1 MQMIKKSYLIFFLFA
16 LTHSKIIFAQMSDKE
31 VNETMVEVAKIYSEN
46 LPMQIDKATTLI
58 QIFAGLD
65 RDIVYKYSVKV
76 KPSVLKDGKVRNY
89 FTETLSEHSLKR
101 EINNYCSQPLL
112 KVFKDNDVTMEHN
125 FVDNN
130 NRYLFDIRISANMC

>member
-1 MQMIKKSYLIFFLFA
+1 MIKKSYLIFFLLA
-16 LTHSKIIFAQMSDKE
+16 LTHSKLIFAQMSDKE

-46 LPMQIDKATTLI
+46 LPMEMDKATTLI
-58 QIFAGLD
+58 QIFAGFD
-65 RDIVYKYSVKV
+65 RDIVYKYSLKV

-89 FTETLSEHSLKR
+89 FIETLSEHTLKR

-112 KVFKDNDVTMEHN
+112 KIFKDNNVTMEHN

>member
-1 MQMIKKSYLIFFLFA
+1 MKFYVTIFLLLSFNQ
-16 LTHSKIIFAQMSDKE
+16 SIFAQMSDKE

-58 QIFAGLD
+58 QIFAGFD

-89 FTETLSEHSLKR
+89 FIETLSEHSLKR

-112 KVFKDNDVTMEHN
+112 KIFRDNDVTMEHN

>member
-1 MQMIKKSYLIFFLFA
+1 MKFYLTIFLLLSFNQ
-16 LTHSKIIFAQMSDKE
+16 SIFAQMSDKE
-31 VNETMVEVAKIYSEN
+31 VNETMVEVSKIYAEN
-46 LPMQIDKATTLI
+46 LPIQIDKATTLI
-58 QIFAGLD
+58 QIFAGFD

-76 KPSVLKDGKVRNY
+76 KPSVLKDGKVRKY

-112 KVFKDNDVTMEHN
+112 KIFKDNNVTMEHN

>member
-1 MQMIKKSYLIFFLFA
+1 MKFYLTIYLLLSFNQ
-16 LTHSKIIFAQMSDKE
+16 SIFAQMSDKE

-58 QIFAGLD
+58 QIFAGFD

-89 FTETLSEHSLKR
+89 FIETLSEHSLKR
-101 EINNYCSQPLL
+101 EISNYCSQPLL
-112 KVFKDNDVTMEHN
+112 KILRDNDVTMEHN

-130 NRYLFDIRISANMC
+130 NRYLFASRISANMC

>member
-1 MQMIKKSYLIFFLFA
+1 MKFYLTIFLLLSFNQ
-16 LTHSKIIFAQMSDKE
+16 SISAQMSDKE
-31 VNETMVEVAKIYSEN
+31 VNQTMVEVAKIYSEN
-46 LPMQIDKATTLI
+46 LPMQIDKATILI
-58 QIFAGLD
+58 QIFAGFD

-89 FTETLSEHSLKR
+89 FTETLSEHSLKK

-112 KVFKDNDVTMEHN
+112 KIFKDNDVTMEHN

>member
-1 MQMIKKSYLIFFLFA
+1 MKFYLTIFLLLSFNQ
-16 LTHSKIIFAQMSDKE
+16 SIFAQMSDKE

-58 QIFAGLD
+58 QIFAGFD

-76 KPSVLKDGKVRNY
+76 KPSVLKDRKVRNY

-112 KVFKDNDVTMEHN
+112 KIFKDNDVTMEHN

-130 NRYLFDIRISANMC
+130 NRHLFDIRISANMC

>member
-1 MQMIKKSYLIFFLFA
+1 MIPRKFLAILIL
-16 LTHSKIIFAQMSDKE
+16 IIHVQSIDAQMSDKE

-58 QIFAGLD
+58 QIFAGFD

-89 FTETLSEHSLKR
+89 FTETLSEHVFKK
-101 EINNYCSQPLL
+101 ETNNYCSQPLL
-112 KVFKDNDVTMEHN
+112 KIFRDNNVTMEHN
-125 FVDNN
+125 YVDTNN
-130 NRYLFDIRISANMC
+130 KYLFDIRISSNMC